1 MSGKI
6 LVVDDDELIRKSMYE
21 VLKMIGYEVD
31 TAENGV
37 DAFDFLKENI
47 CDIVITDLKMPGLD
61 GIGLLKRIRE
71 NFQDIAVIIATSYG
85 SIDTAV
91 DAMRFG
97 AADYITKPIIDEEI
111 KLVIKDILARKQ
123 IRQENEYLRREL
135 TEKRERFQKLYGQDK
150 QMQRIYSLVESVA
163 NTKATVLIHGDSGTG
178 KGLVAHAVYNSDVA
192 RKNKPFVE
200 VSCGA
205 LPATLLESE
214 LFGHVKGAFTSA
226 IKDRMGRFELANG
239 GTIFL
244 DEIDTLSPL
253 LQVKLLRV
261 LQDMEF
267 ERVGDTKTLK
277 VDVRI
282 IAATNQDL
290 EELIKKGL
298 FREDLYYRLNVIK
311 IEMPLLKERKGDIPL
326 LCDHFLKEF
335 NKKFGKNVAEIREDF
350 LKRIMAYSWPG
361 NVREL
366 ENMIERAVVLCK
378 ESYLSEND
386 LPDNL
391 LSEESV
397 TGVPSADGEGV
408 VFNSL
413 KEALRDPEKNVIREV
428 LERTNWNRKETAK
441 ILDINRTTLYNKMR
455 EYDLLNN

>member
-1 MSGKI
+1 MKSMSGKI

-21 VLKMIGYEVD
+21 VLKIGGYEVD

-37 DAFDFLKENI
+37 EAFEFLKNHP

-61 GIGLLKRIRE
+61 GIGLLQRIRE
-71 NFQDIAVIIATSYG
+71 NFADIDVIIATSFG
-85 SIDTAV
+85 SIETAV

-97 AADYITKPIIDEEI
+97 AVDYITKPIIDEEI
-111 KLVIKDILARKQ
+111 KIVLRDILAKKE

-135 TEKRERFQKLYGQDK
+135 TEKRERFEKLYGQDK
-150 QMQRIYSLVESVA
+150 MMQRIYSLIDSVA
-163 NTKATVLIHGDSGTG
+163 NTKATVLIHGESGTG
-178 KGLVAHAVYNSDVA
+178 KGLVAHAIYSSDTA
-192 RKNKPFVE
+192 RRNKPFVE

-267 ERVGDTKTLK
+267 ERVGDTKTMK

-290 EELIKKGL
+290 EVLIKKGM

-311 IEMPLLKERKGDIPL
+311 IEMPPLRERRSDIPL
-326 LCDHFLKEF
+326 LCNHFLKEF
-335 NKKFGKNVAEIREDF
+335 NKKFGKNINEIKEDF
-350 LKRIMAYSWPG
+350 LRKVMTYSWPG

-366 ENMIERAVVLCK
+366 ENTLERAVVLCK
-378 ESYLSEND
+378 ESSLTVND
-386 LPDNL
+386 LPDNM
-391 LSEESV
+391 
-397 TGVPSADGEGV
+397 TGDEIAAGDQEGK

-413 KEALRDPEKNVIREV
+413 KDALRDPEKKVIQEV
-428 LERTNWNRKETAK
+428 LERTNWNRKEAAK

-455 EYDLLNN
+455 EYELLKN

>member
-1 MSGKI
+1 
-6 LVVDDDELIRKSMYE
+6 LI
-21 VLKMIGYEVD
+21 
-31 TAENGV
+31 
-37 DAFDFLKENI
+37 
-47 CDIVITDLKMPGLD
+47 
-61 GIGLLKRIRE
+61 
-71 NFQDIAVIIATSYG
+71 
-85 SIDTAV
+85 
-91 DAMRFG
+91 
-97 AADYITKPIIDEEI
+97 
-111 KLVIKDILARKQ
+111 
-123 IRQENEYLRREL
+123 
-135 TEKRERFQKLYGQDK
+135 
-150 QMQRIYSLVESVA
+150 ESVA
-163 NTKATVLIHGDSGTG
+163 NTKATVLINGDSGTG
-178 KGLVAHAVYNSDVA
+178 KGLVAHAIYSSDAA

-226 IKDRMGRFELANG
+226 IKDRIGRFELANG

-267 ERVGDTKTLK
+267 ERVGDTKTIK

-282 IAATNQDL
+282 VAATNQDL

-311 IEMPLLKERKGDIPL
+311 IEMPPLKQRKGDIPL
-326 LCDHFLKEF
+326 LCEHFLAEF
-335 NKKFGKNVAEIREDF
+335 NKKFGKNVTEINEDF
-350 LKRIMAYSWPG
+350 LRTVMMYEWPG

-366 ENMIERAVVLCK
+366 ENTLERAVVLCK
-378 ESYLSEND
+378 ESYLSVQD
-386 LPDNL
+386 LPDNFVQAQAGGDA
-391 LSEESV
+391 LS
-397 TGVPSADGEGV
+397 DGASGET
-408 VFNSL
+408 FISL
-413 KEALRDPEKNVIREV
+413 KDALRDPEKKVIKEV

-455 EYDLLNN
+455 EYNLLNK